1 MTSARSPHSLPLN
14 GMQKHRDITVSRIQS
29 FLAGNHQFADVGLAS
44 ALVESRYSDA
54 VCLSVF
60 AVPNVQRIPFS
71 EAIKG
76 KFSPVKVG
84 HVLEPVWSTHWF
96 NVKIK
101 IPSALAGKEVDLVFD
116 PGCEGLIWS
125 TDGEP
130 LMGITGANNGD
141 RHVDFRLSSKASGK
155 ETLEFYIEVSC
166 NGMFGAG
173 AGGNGSIQ
181 PPEAS
186 RKYTLQT
193 CELRANNKLAREVQR
208 DLDVIFSIGQET
220 PKDSQTSSDAIYAA
234 NAVVNAFR
242 YDDLGTLEECKRIT
256 TEFLAARANTG
267 YAQHVITAVGNCH
280 IDTAWLWPYDET
292 KRKCARSW
300 ATQCGLLEEYDEY
313 TFAASQAQQFEWTEQ
328 LYPKLFERIKR
339 HAKTGRFIPIGGTW
353 VEMDC
358 NIPSGEALCRQ
369 FLYGQRYF
377 EKTFGERSKVF
388 WLPDTFGYSCQL
400 PQIIHDADMKY
411 FFTQKLSWNNINKFP
426 HTSFMWTGLDGTS
439 VLTHFSPVDTYT
451 SQATVRDVVFAVQ
464 NNKDKSY
471 SNKSLLLYGNGD
483 GGGGPLVAMLER
495 LRRMSRVEG
504 LPAVVKMDTPNAF
517 YEDLEKT
524 SKDLV
529 TWKGELYLEF
539 HRGTYTSHA
548 RVKQFNR
555 SSELLLRKIEIL
567 SALCLASGAKDY
579 KHPKEELD
587 RLWKLCLLNQFH
599 DVLPGSSIGM
609 VYVDAIK
616 FYEDIATRGAMLA
629 EAALRKLIDVSGSG
643 SNVSGT
649 SSNGSVVFNPLSWTR
664 PVQVIEIP
672 LAISNAASFRQLSA
686 CGTKGLQLIGPV
698 PGYALE
704 KSLFD
709 QSAQATALSVHM
721 SDETVVVSNEHLVL
735 TLNKCGRILSLL
747 DRTANDREAIAPGFA
762 GNIFRLYEDIPLF
775 WDAWD
780 VEVYHLEKGWDAGVG
795 TLSLVENG
803 PLRIVLEVKH
813 PLTPTSTLTQKIILC
828 TGSKRVEFENHVVW
842 NENRRILKVE
852 FPVNVDNDSAT
863 YETQFGFIRRP
874 THYNTSWDLARFEV
888 CAHKWVDLSECGYG
902 VALLNESKYGF
913 AVHNN
918 VISMSILRAPKAPDA
933 NCDIGE
939 HNFSYAL
946 YPHKGSLTESDVVQ
960 AAYEFNVPLIAGIP
974 AIPADFPPC
983 QFFKVDTANLVLDTV
998 KVAEDGDALV
1008 LRLYESCGGRG
1019 AAKLSIHPKLG
1030 IDSAHFCNVLE
1041 DVQSAADI
1049 TGGVLTIPFTPF
1061 KIISIKVMLKA
1072 RA

>member
-1 MTSARSPHSLPLN
+1 MTSSESRHSVPLN
-14 GMQKHRDITVSRIQS
+14 GMQKHRDITVSRVQS

-44 ALVESRYSDA
+44 ALVESRDPDA
-54 VCLSVF
+54 VSLSVF
-60 AVPNVQRIPFS
+60 AVPDGKRISFA

-76 KFSPVKVG
+76 KFTPVKVG
-84 HVLEPVWSTHWF
+84 HILEPVWSTHWF

-101 IPSALAGKEVDLVFD
+101 IPPVLAGKEVDLVFD

-125 TDGEP
+125 ADGEP
-130 LMGITGANNGD
+130 LMGLTGANNGD
-141 RHVDFRLSSKASGK
+141 RHVDFRLSNKASGN
-155 ETLEFYIEVSC
+155 ETVELHIEVSC

-181 PPEAS
+181 PPEAG

-193 CELRANNKLAREVQR
+193 CELRANNKLARDVQR
-208 DLDVIFSIGQET
+208 DLDVIFSIGQEL
-220 PKDSQTSSDAIYAA
+220 PKDSQASCDAIYAA

-242 YDDLGTLEECKRIT
+242 YDDLSTLEECKRIT

-300 ATQCGLLEEYDEY
+300 ATQCGLLEEYPEY

-328 LYPKLFERIKR
+328 LYPKLFERIKKL
-339 HAKTGRFIPIGGTW
+339 AKTGKFIPIGGTW

-451 SQATVRDVVFAVQ
+451 SQASVRDVVFAVQ

-483 GGGGPLVAMLER
+483 GGGGPLVPMLER

-517 YEDLEKT
+517 YEDLETT

-555 SSELLLRKIEIL
+555 LSELLLRKIEIL
-567 SALCLASGAKDY
+567 SALCVASGAKDY

-616 FYEDIATRGAMLA
+616 FYEDIAASG
-629 EAALRKLIDVSGSG
+629 AALADAAFRKLIDVTGSTGSG
-643 SNVSGT
+643 TANA
-649 SSNGSVVFNPLSWTR
+649 SVVFNPLSWTR
-664 PVQVIEIP
+664 PAQVIEVP
-672 LAISNAASFRQLSA
+672 LATSNATTFQQLSA

-698 PGYALE
+698 PGYAIE

-709 QSAQATALSVHM
+709 QATHGNAPTVQM
-721 SDETVVVSNEHLVL
+721 GDETIVVSNEHLVL
-735 TLNKCGRILSLL
+735 TFDKHGRILSLL
-747 DRTANDREAIAPGFA
+747 DRAENNREAIAPGFA
-762 GNIFRLYEDIPLF
+762 ANIFRLYEDVPLF

-795 TLSLVENG
+795 KLSLIENG
-803 PLRIVLEVKH
+803 PLRVVLEVKH
-813 PLTPTSTLTQKIILC
+813 PLTATSTLTQKIILS

-852 FPVNVDNDSAT
+852 FPVNVDNDYAT

-939 HNFSYAL
+939 HTFSYAL
-946 YPHKGSLTESDVVQ
+946 YPHKGSLTESKVVQ

-974 AIPADFPPC
+974 ASPIELSPC
-983 QFFKVDTANLVLDTV
+983 QFFKVDTDNLVLDTV
-998 KVAEDGDALV
+998 KVAEDGDGLV

-1019 AAKLSIHPKLG
+1019 VAKLSIHPKLKF
-1030 IDSAHFCNVLE
+1030 DPAHFCNVLE
-1041 DVQSAADI
+1041 DVQEAAEI

-1061 KIISIKVMLKA
+1061 RIISIKLTMKQ